1 MSIPSAELRQCAGT
15 VLPQLLAVLAACSPL
30 KSPSYPT
37 SRAMAPAPAPFPVGE
52 EAVAAEGPSERP
64 GLGTTWGEQMAAPIT
79 FTPFERATAQ
89 PQAELVLRY
98 NDAEGVLAHARL
110 QGAQLAP
117 LELGAA
123 EAGLS
128 VSLVDDGGQALA
140 GFTADGRA
148 LIMGEAGAR
157 YRIVVRNATPAR
169 FEIVA
174 SVDGLDVIDG
184 KLADP
189 ARRGYL
195 VAPYGALTIEGFRT
209 SDQEIAAFRFGSVGE
224 SYAAQTSSD
233 QHVGVIG
240 PACFAERGAR
250 WTAAELRRR
259 DAADP
264 FPGRGYAVAPR

>member
-15 VLPQLLAVLAACSPL
+15 VLPQLLAVLAACSPA
-30 KSPSYPT
+30 KTPSYPT
-37 SRAMAPAPAPFPVGE
+37 SRAMTPAPASAQGAE
-52 EAVAAEGPSERP
+52 EAVAVEGERP
-64 GLGTTWGEQMAAPIT
+64 GLGTTWGEQVAAPIT

-89 PQAELVLRY
+89 PQAELVLHY
-98 NDAEGVLAHARL
+98 NDAEGVLAHARAL
-110 QGAQLAP
+110 GAQPAP

-140 GFTADGRA
+140 GFTAGGRT
-148 LIMGEAGAR
+148 LVMGEDGER
-157 YRIVVRNATPAR
+157 YRILVRNATSAR

-184 KLADP
+184 KPADP

-195 VAPYGALTIEGFRT
+195 VEPYGALAIEGFRT
-209 SDQEIAAFRFGSVGE
+209 SEQEIAAFRFGSVGE
-224 SYAAQTSSD
+224 SYAAQTAGD

-240 PACFAERGAR
+240 LAFFAERGAR
-250 WTAAELRRR
+250 WTAAELQRR

-264 FPGRGYAVAPR
+264 FPARGHAARPR